1 MSSPSITARVR
12 ILLLSPA
19 GRRVTLWLVPVAT
32 PAGEEP
38 RVRVLSLPTP
48 RFQALDVR
56 LGDLVRLGVTPAG
69 KPSLLGAVREEARH
83 A

>member
-19 GRRVTLWLVPVAT
+19 GRRVTVWLVPVGT

-56 LGDLVRLGVTPAG
+56 LGDLVSVGATPAG
-69 KPSLLGAVREEARH
+69 SPTLLGAICEEE
-83 A
+83 